1 MEKFK
6 SSSAKKSNNPRKTAA
21 ANDKAVVPKKKRRAK
36 DPDAPKRPLGAY
48 FFYFKENNSKIK
60 SENMELNQKSVVA
73 RIAADWKQL
82 TDEQKL
88 PFVELSNAD
97 KARYVREKKVYEE
110 TKAKKEEEEDKQNG
124 WRQKR
129 TKKIATKE
137 EYDNNGNSRISTNF
151 EYDFANEPEIRLV
164 DVIGIDQMSFA
175 SSEDFAAYSP
185 PRSVDMTRNFK
196 ENEVHTNALNE
207 ADFKEEVGSN
217 KNIALQNQQNKL

>member
-60 SENMELNQKSVVA
+60 RENMELNQKSVVA

-124 WRQKR
+124 
-129 TKKIATKE
+129 
-137 EYDNNGNSRISTNF
+137 
-151 EYDFANEPEIRLV
+151 
-164 DVIGIDQMSFA
+164 
-175 SSEDFAAYSP
+175 
-185 PRSVDMTRNFK
+185 
-196 ENEVHTNALNE
+196 
-207 ADFKEEVGSN
+207 
-217 KNIALQNQQNKL
+217 